1 MFIRW
6 DSLSQ
11 IQKFYE
17 SPTSKIRTH
26 IVKAYGTYLG
36 IIIHNAQSTGTNKD
50 SLHRYRARQSQT
62 DDSRHDPTALI
73 PQDRNVTAAGRYL
86 GISSSCRIQSSHP
99 QPGVDS
105 GGHCDLEYC
114 ITALHH
120 SCLCCGS
127 SGLWYN
133 NMNIND
139 PFTLFQYSRMITV
152 PHLSLLA
159 HCCLCCELLRLA
171 SVTANWLRWPQRA
184 HGSAAGCSSRSGSV
198 L

>member
-1 MFIRW
+1 MDWTQFIQDTNIRYLYSMFIRW

-73 PQDRNVTAAGRYL
+73 PQDRNVAAAGRYL

-127 SGLWYN
+127 SGL
-133 NMNIND
+133 
-139 PFTLFQYSRMITV
+139 
-152 PHLSLLA
+152 
-159 HCCLCCELLRLA
+159 
-171 SVTANWLRWPQRA
+171 
-184 HGSAAGCSSRSGSV
+184 
-198 L
+198 